1 MTSLLFSTHNEHKVA
16 EIREMLSALPYQ
28 IVSLN
33 DMGIHE
39 AIPEPYSTLEDNSR
53 GKARYLADRTGKD
66 CFAEDT
72 GLEVASLQ
80 GAPGVRSARY
90 AGDEKNM
97 EANIDL
103 LLQQLEARQDRIAR
117 FRTVI
122 CLIYQSK
129 EYIFEGICE
138 GRIAEARK
146 GKKGFGY
153 DPVFVPIGSVLSF
166 AEMEADAKNQISHRY
181 MALDRMIAFFNQA
194 HQPWYLI

>member
-1 MTSLLFSTHNEHKVA
+1 MTTLLFSTHNEHKVT
-16 EIREMLSALPYQ
+16 EVREMLSGLPYQ

-39 AIPEPYSTLEDNSR
+39 DIPEPYATLEENAR
-53 GKARYLADRTGKD
+53 GKARYLVARTGQD

-72 GLEVASLQ
+72 GLEVAVLN

-90 AGDEKNM
+90 AGEEKDM

-103 LLQQLEARQDRIAR
+103 LLKQLEHQQNRKAE

-138 GRIAEARK
+138 GRIADTRK
-146 GKKGFGY
+146 GDKGFGY
-153 DPVFVPIGSVLSF
+153 DPVFVPGGSALSF
-166 AEMEADAKNQISHRY
+166 AEMAADVKNQVSHRHK
-181 MALDRMIAFFNQA
+181 ALDKMIAFLNQA
-194 HQPWYLI
+194 HQPLNVN